1 MRDLKRPEPKTETI
15 TGDEVK
21 ELFVKCWNNLKK
33 LTRSGEFLLFK
44 LNRYEYVNKFL
55 NSDKCPKWL
64 MLPVKNEFKEK
75 SDYEIA
81 IRFYFS
87 LVIRTRVPEKM

>member
-1 MRDLKRPEPKTETI
+1 MRDFKRPEPKTETV

-21 ELFVKCWNNLKK
+21 ELFMECLNNLKK

-44 LNRYEYVNKFL
+44 LNKYEDVNRFL

-75 SDYEIA
+75 DDYEIA
-81 IRFYFS
+81 VRFYYA
-87 LVIRTRVPEKM
+87 LVTRIRKLEEM